1 MNISMDANNALEPN
15 PFLVRGHSDFEVSR
29 LLNGNIRKSTNSK
42 NKMRLKAQCQ
52 KQKKF
57 ISSNAAFIVCPVL
70 NEYESPDIYSFEMP
84 FCRGEVAPEYIDRAS
99 PFEVRGFIYQLI
111 ALLESF
117 IAESELRHIDAEVI
131 WGKSA
136 DVREQIRGNVN
147 VSPSVLGLIDQ
158 HIAIVKSHRNFEL
171 PIGKCHGD
179 LTLSNIIFDDFN
191 DRYFLIDFLDAYIDC
206 PLLDLAKISQETSL
220 LWTSKLMHQTHDSA
234 KYQIAMNVL
243 DFEVQNHFSKY
254 EWYKK
259 YQSIFE
265 FQNLIRLLP
274 YASDHLII
282 EAIVKRLHLL
292 IKA

>member
-1 MNISMDANNALEPN
+1 MNANKALEPN
-15 PFLVRGHSDFEVSR
+15 PFLVRGHSDFQVTR
-29 LLNGNIRKSTNSK
+29 LLNGNIRKIAHSK
-42 NKMRLKAQCQ
+42 NMVRLKAQCQ
-52 KQKKF
+52 KQRKF

-70 NEYESPDIYSFEMP
+70 NEFESHGVYSFEMP

-99 PFEVRGFIYQLI
+99 PFEVRGFIVQLI

-136 DVREQIRGNVN
+136 DVREQIGGNVN
-147 VSPSVLGLIDQ
+147 ISPSVLDLIDE
-158 HIAIVKSHRNFEL
+158 HIAIVKLHPTFEL
-171 PIGKCHGD
+171 PVGKCHGD

-191 DRYFLIDFLDAYIDC
+191 DRYFLIDFLDTYIDS
-206 PLLDLAKISQETSL
+206 PLLDLAKISQETKL

-234 KYQIAMNVL
+234 KYQIAMNVIEL
-243 DFEVQNHFSKY
+243 EVQNHFSKY

>member
-1 MNISMDANNALEPN
+1 MNANKALEPN
-15 PFLVRGHSDFEVSR
+15 PFLVRGHSDFQVTR
-29 LLNGNIRKSTNSK
+29 LLNGNIRKIAHSK
-42 NKMRLKAQCQ
+42 NMVRLKAQCQ
-52 KQKKF
+52 KQRKF

-70 NEYESPDIYSFEMP
+70 NEFESHEVYSFEMP

-99 PFEVRGFIYQLI
+99 PFEVRGFIVQLI

-136 DVREQIRGNVN
+136 DVREQIGGNVN
-147 VSPSVLGLIDQ
+147 ISPSVLDLIDE
-158 HIAIVKSHRNFEL
+158 HIAIVKLHPTFEL

-191 DRYFLIDFLDAYIDC
+191 DRYFLIDFLDTYIDS
-206 PLLDLAKISQETSL
+206 PLLDLAKISQETRL

-282 EAIVKRLHLL
+282 EVIVRRLHLL